1 MKPYNM
7 NNDMN
12 HTNKMIFVNRNDK
25 MKFVDKT
32 ADSSGSTPEI
42 NEETALT
49 VLIEEL
55 SRIGVYDSNTVVKTS
70 LHVLAGRI
78 SALMSTIES
87 ARLSADTTFT
97 ILSQP
102 K

>member
-1 MKPYNM
+1 MKP
-7 NNDMN
+7 NNVN
-12 HTNKMIFVNRNDK
+12 NTNKMIFVNRNDK
-25 MKFVDKT
+25 MHFVNKT
-32 ADSSGSTPEI
+32 SDTSGSTPEI
-42 NEETALT
+42 NEETALS
-49 VLIEEL
+49 VLIDEL
-55 SRIGVYDSNTVVKTS
+55 TKIGVYDSNTVVKTS

>member
-1 MKPYNM
+1 MKP
-7 NNDMN
+7 NNVN
-12 HTNKMIFVNRNDK
+12 NTNKMIFVNKNDK
-25 MKFVDKT
+25 MTFVDKT

-49 VLIEEL
+49 VLTEEL
-55 SRIGVYDSNTVVKTS
+55 CRIGVYDSNTVVKTS
-70 LHVLAGRI
+70 LHVLAGKLY
-78 SALMSTIES
+78 ALMNTIET
-87 ARLSADTTFT
+87 AKLSADTTFK